1 MKGDSRL
8 PYPVLKDEKLDF
20 FYNILTL
27 CESPKKPKVVN
38 NFNSAE
44 IRQLKNKKDRK
55 GHPILRFS
63 DISDKSSLQL
73 SEIRFRDVKRNKGLS
88 ILWHLRHAFAHNRIN
103 LSEDGEVLHIEN
115 KYREVVKFKAMIAY
129 DVLKELIETLLGQ
142 HSVIEEEKKNK

>member
-20 FYNILTL
+20 FYSILTL
-27 CESPKKPKVVN
+27 CESPKKPKIVN

-44 IRQLKNKKDRK
+44 IKQLKNKKDKK
-55 GHPILRFS
+55 GYPILRIS
-63 DISDKSSLQL
+63 DIGDKTPLQL

-103 LSEDGEVLHIEN
+103 LNENGRVLYIEN
-115 KYREVVKFKAMIAY
+115 RYRGVVKLKAMIAY
-129 DVLKELIETLLGQ
+129 DVLKELIEILIGQ
-142 HSVIEEEKKNK
+142 HNVIKEEKEK

>member
-20 FYNILTL
+20 FYSILTL
-27 CESPKKPKVVN
+27 CESPKKPKIVN

-44 IRQLKNKKDRK
+44 IRQLKKKKDKK
-55 GHPILRFS
+55 GHLTLRFS
-63 DISDKSSLQL
+63 DIGEKTPLQL
-73 SEIRFRDVKRNKGLS
+73 SEIRFRNVKGNKGLS

-103 LSEDGEVLHIEN
+103 LSEDGEGLHIEN
-115 KYREVVKFKAMIAY
+115 EYRGEVKFKAMIAY

-142 HSVIEEEKKNK
+142 HNVIEEEKQN